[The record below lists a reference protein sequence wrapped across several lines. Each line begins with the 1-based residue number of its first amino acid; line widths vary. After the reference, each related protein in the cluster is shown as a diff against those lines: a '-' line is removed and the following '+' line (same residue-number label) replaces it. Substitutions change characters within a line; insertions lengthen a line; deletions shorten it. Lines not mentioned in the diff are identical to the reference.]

1 MIKFIN
7 LKTRNGYDCVINL
20 DAIDIVLP
28 DTNPERC
35 IIKLRFDDVRDEE
48 AFVYVQYSVSEI
60 ISFLKAQSLCR
71 SL

>member
-7 LKTRNGYDCVINL
+7 LKTHNGDDCVINL
-20 DAIDIVLP
+20 DAIDTVFP
-28 DTNPERC
+28 DSNPEHC

-48 AFVYVQYSVSEI
+48 AFVYVPYSVSEI
-60 ISFLKAQSLCR
+60 VSFLKAQSLCR

>member
-7 LKTRNGYDCVINL
+7 LKTHSSDDFVINL
-20 DAIDIVLP
+20 DAIDAIFP
-28 DTNPERC
+28 DTNSEHC

-48 AFVYVQYSVSEI
+48 AFVYAPYSVSEI
-60 ISFLKAQSLCR
+60 VSFLKAQSLCK

>member
-7 LKTRNGYDCVINL
+7 LKTHTGPECIINL
-20 DAIDIVLP
+20 DAIDTVFP
-28 DTNPERC
+28 DDNPEHC

-48 AFVYVQYSVSEI
+48 AFVYAPYSVSEI
-60 ISFLKAQSLCR
+60 VSFLKAQSLCK